1 MLLAGYALGRWP
13 GVHISQ
19 HISVVKKK
27 FWSLV
32 IPTNIRSTGRE
43 FYIWTSS
50 LRISLRCQ
58 FSLSCKDNGVIGE
71 WCCLKF
77 LYTLSLFGQ
86 GRGSCKADRL
96 WPCKEITRWGG
107 DAQVC
112 FCVLAAY
119 LSNSINILVKHSF
132 SYPKVSQH
140 SAGYFEICLPWK
152 FSEIWPRWWAAG
164 LTILRRIRVNSKVN
178 FSTRNWMKKLKL
190 TLNWDVQ
197 VHSIMI

>member
-1 MLLAGYALGRWP
+1 MK
-13 GVHISQ
+13 V
-19 HISVVKKK
+19 
-27 FWSLV
+27 
-32 IPTNIRSTGRE
+32 
-43 FYIWTSS
+43 
-50 LRISLRCQ
+50 
-58 FSLSCKDNGVIGE
+58 NGIIGTFGE

-77 LYTLSLFGQ
+77 LYTLSFECLTKVGGVVKLIDFGLAKKLPDGEETLRSAFASFHLF
-86 GRGSCKADRL
+86 
-96 WPCKEITRWGG
+96 
-107 DAQVC
+107 
-112 FCVLAAY
+112 

>member
-1 MLLAGYALGRWP
+1 MSIQP
-13 GVHISQ
+13 I
-19 HISVVKKK
+19 
-27 FWSLV
+27 
-32 IPTNIRSTGRE
+32 
-43 FYIWTSS
+43 IWG
-50 LRISLRCQ
+50 
-58 FSLSCKDNGVIGE
+58 FNGIIGTFRE

-77 LYTLSLFGQ
+77 LYTLYLFDQ

-96 WPCKEITRWGG
+96 WPCKEITRWRG

-140 SAGYFEICLPWK
+140 SAWYFEIRLPWK

-178 FSTRNWMKKLKL
+178 FSTRKRMKKLML

-197 VHSIMI
+197 VHIKII